1 MENTSGLKIYITL
14 KHMGNIAKMADSVK
28 RYPFFLEKTP
38 KTLRELIT
46 ESVRTCIKTYI
57 SRADNSALP
66 FPIGDEEWEGMREIG
81 KFAFG
86 VHYNENTVN
95 EAKATETALE
105 AFSDGLVRVF
115 KENHEITDLDEKTD
129 ISEGDVFTFI
139 RLTMLSGRM
148 W

>member
-1 MENTSGLKIYITL
+1 MENTSYIKIYVTL
-14 KHMGNIAKMADSVK
+14 KHMGNIAKGEDRIK
-28 RYPFFLEKTP
+28 KYPFLLEKTP
-38 KTLRELIT
+38 QTLRELIT
-46 ESVRTCIKTYI
+46 ESVRTCIRAYI

-66 FPIGDEEWEGMREIG
+66 SPINDEEWEGMREIG

-86 VHYNENTVN
+86 VHYNENTIN
-95 EAKATETALE
+95 EARAIETALE

-115 KENHEITDLDEKTD
+115 KGNHEITAPDEKTE